1 MLTRIRQCVKL
12 NLNKLNESKKTDTL
26 NLDLVT
32 LYGDTFVILDAT
44 KYYNLDLKDD
54 NLVGQPGLE
63 SITKQYLYELAY
75 KKFIKDN
82 EFNNVVNTFLFPSF
96 DGNLENPG
104 MLN

>member
-1 MLTRIRQCVKL
+1 MLTRIRRCVKL

-82 EFNNVVNTFLFPSF
+82 EFNNVVNAFLFPS
-96 DGNLENPG
+96 
-104 MLN
+104 